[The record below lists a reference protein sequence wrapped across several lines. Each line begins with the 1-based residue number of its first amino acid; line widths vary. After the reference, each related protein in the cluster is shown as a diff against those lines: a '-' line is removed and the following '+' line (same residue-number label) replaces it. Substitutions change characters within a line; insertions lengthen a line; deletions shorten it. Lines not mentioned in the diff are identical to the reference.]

1 MTFLHPLALLGLAA
15 AAIPTLL
22 HLRQRRVPPVLEFP
36 TVRYLVDAER
46 RTARRLRLR
55 HLLLLILRT
64 LLIASVVMAAA
75 RPQVPGWG
83 GGHATGHEPTAA
95 VIVLDNSLSSGL
107 VVDGR
112 RTLDRLAA
120 AAHTV
125 IAHAGS
131 GDRLWLLLADGVMR
145 RGTPKD
151 LDAVID
157 DARPEAGRLDL
168 SEAVRRAVT
177 AAAGAPLPGHDV
189 YVISDGQ
196 ATALGGAPVIPRG
209 VRVVAIAPAAVAAV
223 NRGLGDLRVVDGK
236 LVVPV
241 VGTPGTK
248 PGAVTVT
255 YRDRVVSRGLAS
267 PGDTLAV
274 SLPPAPA
281 GWWSGSV
288 DLEPD
293 ELRADDRR
301 YFVNRVRPP
310 ARVVARP
317 EAGTFVSA
325 ALDVLRS
332 AGRVIVGPDVVIAAM
347 PDGAFAI
354 VPAPGDPA
362 QVGAVNRA
370 LALRGGGHW
379 HFGGRATPGPIAPRG
394 AGSGLGGLAGIQV
407 NRRLELLGGE
417 EGGGNQ
423 EQVLATVNGSPWL
436 VRDGSTLL
444 IGSALDT
451 TWTTL
456 PASPAFLPFVDEMV
470 NVVAQRE
477 ATVLDTVGPPAVV
490 YRRNGRDT
498 VGALVTGADP
508 RESDLTPASASVLAG
523 ALGADV
529 RAALGDAAFTGSTR
543 GDAGGVLLVLALL
556 LAAVEWTV
564 ALTTR

>member
-15 AAIPTLL
+15 AAIPALL

-64 LLIASVVMAAA
+64 LLVASVVMAAA
-75 RPQVPGWG
+75 RPQVAGWG

-120 AAHTV
+120 AAHAV

-151 LDAVID
+151 LDAAID
-157 DARPEAGRLDL
+157 AARPEAGRLDL

-177 AAAGAPLPGHDV
+177 TAGGAPLPGHDV

-196 ATALGGAPVIPRG
+196 ATALSGAPVIPRG
-209 VRVVAIAPAAVAAV
+209 VRVVAIAPAAAASV
-223 NRGLGDLRVVDGK
+223 NRGLGDLRMVDGK

-241 VGTPGTK
+241 VGTPGAK

-267 PGDTLAV
+267 PGGTLAV
-274 SLPPAPA
+274 ALPAAPA

-317 EAGTFVSA
+317 DAGTFVSA

-332 AGRVIVGPDVVIAAM
+332 AGRVAVGPDVVIAVM

-354 VPAPGDPA
+354 VPASGDPA

-370 LALRGGGHW
+370 LAQRGAHW
-379 HFGGRATPGPIAPRG
+379 HFGSLATPGPIAPQG

-407 NRRLELLGGE
+407 NRRLELLGGQ
-417 EGGGNQ
+417 GGDQ

-456 PASPAFLPFVDEMV
+456 PASPAFLPFLDEMV

-477 ATVLDTVGPPAVV
+477 ATVLDTVGPPAVT

-529 RAALGDAAFTGSTR
+529 RSALGDAAFTGSTR
-543 GDAGGVLLVLALL
+543 GDAGGVLLMLALL